1 MNLETKIMNK
11 SYDDLLKQFWLI
23 NLSKENIINENK
35 EKDKANKN
43 LKKNLKITGL
53 NITKNIE
60 IIDNSIQNNIPYRI
74 KYQDVI
80 YIIGGA
86 NHEKKEWLGIAKI
99 IEKLKIYLI
108 YKRNFVM
115 YLYKELD

>member
-43 LKKNLKITGL
+43 
-53 NITKNIE
+53 
-60 IIDNSIQNNIPYRI
+60 
-74 KYQDVI
+74 
-80 YIIGGA
+80 
-86 NHEKKEWLGIAKI
+86 
-99 IEKLKIYLI
+99 
-108 YKRNFVM
+108 
-115 YLYKELD
+115 